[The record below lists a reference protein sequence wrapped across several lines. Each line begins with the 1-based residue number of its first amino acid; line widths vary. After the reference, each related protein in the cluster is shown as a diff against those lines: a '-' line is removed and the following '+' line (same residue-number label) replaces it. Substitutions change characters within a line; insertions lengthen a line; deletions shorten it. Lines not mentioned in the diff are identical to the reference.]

1 MFVVSTMETA
11 LMKWSLRSKV
21 HDFLLQIFF
30 FFFFWR
36 VKPFCFAIERC
47 GECVQ
52 SAFLKSLSVAINHIN
67 LK

>member
-11 LMKWSLRSKV
+11 LMKWSRRSKV
-21 HDFLLQIFF
+21 HDFLLQI
-30 FFFFWR
+30 FFWR

-52 SAFLKSLSVAINHIN
+52 SAFLKSLSVALDHIN

>member
-11 LMKWSLRSKV
+11 LMKWSLEARYMNFYS
-21 HDFLLQIFF
+21 DI
-30 FFFFWR
+30 FWR